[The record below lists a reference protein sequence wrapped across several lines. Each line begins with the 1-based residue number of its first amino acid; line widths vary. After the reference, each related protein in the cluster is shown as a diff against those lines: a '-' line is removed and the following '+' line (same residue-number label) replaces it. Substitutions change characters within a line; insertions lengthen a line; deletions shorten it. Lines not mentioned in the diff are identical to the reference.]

1 MSVPL
6 LYYRSVIKKNLG
18 HSAKSAGGRLHL
30 NMHIPLNQ
38 QSRSGLTM
46 PLSRHSVGTYMET
59 SSHATCQGTFGQFS
73 QLAESLWTEPGIESG
88 ISVREL
94 MSASSFL

>member
-1 MSVPL
+1 
-6 LYYRSVIKKNLG
+6 
-18 HSAKSAGGRLHL
+18 
-30 NMHIPLNQ
+30 
-38 QSRSGLTM
+38 M